1 MKIKK
6 IISIILV
13 AALCFTMAPLKANA
27 KEETEK
33 EFKEIRTIE
42 DLYAINNDTSGNY
55 RLMNDIDMTEET
67 AKGGSWD
74 TGHGWTPLNDFSGE
88 FDGNGYRIKG
98 MNIYGNPGK
107 YVGLFKSIA
116 SKGKVYNLGMV
127 DVKIGDLDE
136 IKKESYIG
144 TVAGEID
151 SGWVLV
157 SKCYSSGNIVCP
169 KSNGN
174 SMYVGGIAGS
184 VYSGE
189 VSECYNTL
197 KIDNSINSDA
207 NSENVYA
214 GGIVGYTR
222 FYDYGGACIEQCYNA
237 GEISGSGIL
246 KYSYSEFDSDKVKY
260 CYYLAGSATDE
271 NKYLTKLTEAQMSK
285 PGVFTGFDFENTWEI
300 DPNSTYKYPQLKGN
314 RQQRVDG
321 ISIESL
327 PNKLDYAQGED
338 ITTDGGS
345 IKITY
350 EGGYDTTVLL
360 TKDMLSGYNM
370 SIVGTQTVKVNYG
383 GKTAEFEIKTGEI
396 AVTSVSIIGI
406 NTIPKGT
413 QMKLSVSVAPENAT
427 DNSVK
432 WSSSD
437 ESKATV
443 DAAGNVTALATGE
456 VTITATASN
465 GVSAAHKLAITA
477 PCVLLM
483 LDESSV
489 TLYKGDTKEIGTK
502 LSPIDT
508 TDKVVWSS
516 SNSNIASVGDSG
528 VITAVSPGETT
539 ITAKAGN
546 GKAVCQVTVKQNLS
560 SFYIVGVAD
569 KTYTGNS
576 IEQDIKVTDG
586 NVTLNKDEDYTVS
599 YSNNINV
606 GTAEITIS
614 GLGYYEGSIKKAFNI
629 MSKKND
635 NVISKPDN
643 TNNNNDNTNDDT
655 NDDADDDSDYVF
667 GVDDNEDNN
676 TAKKITVGKVTIS
689 KVKNIKGRK
698 IEIKYKKVSKAKG
711 YQVRYSLKSNMG
723 SSKTKTTAKTKYTLT
738 SLKKK
743 KKYYI
748 QVRAYRYKTSKKKVY
763 GKWSSK
769 KSVKVNK

>member
-1 MKIKK
+1 
-6 IISIILV
+6 
-13 AALCFTMAPLKANA
+13 
-27 KEETEK
+27 
-33 EFKEIRTIE
+33 
-42 DLYAINNDTSGNY
+42 
-55 RLMNDIDMTEET
+55 
-67 AKGGSWD
+67 
-74 TGHGWTPLNDFSGE
+74 
-88 FDGNGYRIKG
+88 
-98 MNIYGNPGK
+98 
-107 YVGLFKSIA
+107 
-116 SKGKVYNLGMV
+116 
-127 DVKIGDLDE
+127 
-136 IKKESYIG
+136 
-144 TVAGEID
+144 
-151 SGWVLV
+151 
-157 SKCYSSGNIVCP
+157 
-169 KSNGN
+169 
-174 SMYVGGIAGS
+174 
-184 VYSGE
+184 
-189 VSECYNTL
+189 
-197 KIDNSINSDA
+197 
-207 NSENVYA
+207 
-214 GGIVGYTR
+214 
-222 FYDYGGACIEQCYNA
+222 
-237 GEISGSGIL
+237 
-246 KYSYSEFDSDKVKY
+246 
-260 CYYLAGSATDE
+260 
-271 NKYLTKLTEAQMSK
+271 MSK

-314 RQQRVDG
+314 RQQRVEG

-327 PNKLDYAQGED
+327 PNKLDYTQGED
-338 ITTDGGS
+338 INTDGGS

-396 AVTSVSIIGI
+396 AVTSVSITGI

-443 DAAGNVTALATGE
+443 DADGNVTALATGE

-614 GLGYYEGSIKKAFNI
+614 GLGYYEGSIKKAFNFFI
-629 MSKKND
+629 SVLIFYINRHTPSVPARKCETAHQSDFSYPRD
-635 NVISKPDN
+635 NIHPLYNTPEESRIVLHSGSVPAPNGSLLENTLHKVPASPAHDN
-643 TNNNNDNTNDDT
+643 HLIQLLQFQAQPHILPPFDLPR
-655 NDDADDDSDYVF
+655 
-667 GVDDNEDNN
+667 
-676 TAKKITVGKVTIS
+676 KVCCRS
-689 KVKNIKGRK
+689 ALRFH
-698 IEIKYKKVSKAKG
+698 
-711 YQVRYSLKSNMG
+711 QVPLQSSGSLPVPC
-723 SSKTKTTAKTKYTLT
+723 
-738 SLKKK
+738 
-743 KKYYI
+743 YYC
-748 QVRAYRYKTSKKKVY
+748 
-763 GKWSSK
+763 GMDGH
-769 KSVKVNK
+769 

>member
-74 TGHGWTPLNDFSGE
+74 TGHGWTPLNEFSGE

-98 MNIYGNPGK
+98 MNIYGNPGN
-107 YVGLFKSIA
+107 YVGLFKRISR
-116 SKGKVYNLGMV
+116 GKVYNLGMV

-144 TVAGEID
+144 TVAGEIA
-151 SGWVLV
+151 GGTV

-169 KSNGN
+169 KSDSMYAGGIIGYFCGYATVSKCYNTSKIDN
-174 SMYVGGIAGS
+174 SVNADGGGVYVGGIEGF
-184 VYSGE
+184 YR
-189 VSECYNTL
+189 
-197 KIDNSINSDA
+197 DA
-207 NSENVYA
+207 ND
-214 GGIVGYTR
+214 VG
-222 FYDYGGACIEQCYNA
+222 AEQCYNA
-237 GEISGSGIL
+237 GEISGSGVL
-246 KYSYSEFDSDKVKY
+246 NTYYSSGRVKY

-271 NKYLTKLTEAQMSK
+271 DNYATKLTEAQMSMS
-285 PGVFTGFDFENTWEI
+285 GVFTGFDFENTWEI

-314 RQQRVDG
+314 RQQRVEG

-338 ITTDGGS
+338 ITTDGGN

-396 AVTSVSIIGI
+396 AVTSVSITGI

-443 DAAGNVTALATGE
+443 DADGNVTALATGE

-667 GVDDNEDNN
+667 GVDDNEDDN

-689 KVKNIKGRK
+689 KVRNIKGRK

>member
-98 MNIYGNPGK
+98 MNIYGNPGNN
-107 YVGLFKSIA
+107 VGLFKRINV
-116 SKGKVYNLGMV
+116 GKVCNLGMV
-127 DVKIGDLDE
+127 DVKIGDLD
-136 IKKESYIG
+136 SLSLDTYIG
-144 TVAGEID
+144 TVAGD
-151 SGWVLV
+151 VFGLGSV
-157 SKCYSSGNIVCP
+157 SNCYSSGNIVCP
-169 KSNGN
+169 KNGWEDIN
-174 SMYVGGIAGS
+174 MYVGGITGEN
-184 VYSGE
+184 SG
-189 VSECYNTL
+189 VSISKCYNTS
-197 KIDNSINSDA
+197 KIDNSA
-207 NSENVYA
+207 NVDSGYKNRFYV
-214 GGIVGYTR
+214 GGIVGYN
-222 FYDYGGACIEQCYNA
+222 DWSCLEQCYNA

-246 KYSYSEFDSDKVKY
+246 KHCESNYDRVKY

-271 NKYLTKLTEAQMSK
+271 DNYAIKLTEAQMSM

-314 RQQRVDG
+314 RHQRVEG

-360 TKDMLSGYNM
+360 TKDMLSGYDM
-370 SIVGTQTVKVNYG
+370 SIVGTQTIKVNYG

-396 AVTSVSIIGI
+396 AVTSVSITGI

-443 DAAGNVTALATGE
+443 EADGNVTALATGE

-689 KVKNIKGRK
+689 KVRNIKGRK

-769 KSVKVNK
+769 KSIKVNK

>member
-98 MNIYGNPGK
+98 MNIYGNPGNN
-107 YVGLFKSIA
+107 VGLFKRING
-116 SKGKVYNLGMV
+116 GKVCNLGMV
-127 DVKIGDLDE
+127 DVKIGDLD
-136 IKKESYIG
+136 SLSLDTYIG
-144 TVAGEID
+144 TVAGD
-151 SGWVLV
+151 VFGLGSV
-157 SKCYSSGNIVCP
+157 SNCYSSGNIVCP
-169 KSNGN
+169 KNGWEDIN
-174 SMYVGGIAGS
+174 MYVGGITGEN
-184 VYSGE
+184 SG
-189 VSECYNTL
+189 VSISKCYNTS
-197 KIDNSINSDA
+197 KIDNSA
-207 NSENVYA
+207 NVDSGYKNRFYV
-214 GGIVGYTR
+214 GGIVGYN
-222 FYDYGGACIEQCYNA
+222 DWSCLEQCYNA

-246 KYSYSEFDSDKVKY
+246 KHCESNYDRVKY

-271 NKYLTKLTEAQMSK
+271 DNYAIKLTEAQMSM

-314 RQQRVDG
+314 RHQRVEG

-360 TKDMLSGYNM
+360 TKDMLSGYDM
-370 SIVGTQTVKVNYG
+370 SIVGTQTIKVNYG

-396 AVTSVSIIGI
+396 AVTSVSITGI

-443 DAAGNVTALATGE
+443 EADGNVTALATGE

-676 TAKKITVGKVTIS
+676 TAKKK
-689 KVKNIKGRK
+689 
-698 IEIKYKKVSKAKG
+698 
-711 YQVRYSLKSNMG
+711 
-723 SSKTKTTAKTKYTLT
+723 
-738 SLKKK
+738 
-743 KKYYI
+743 
-748 QVRAYRYKTSKKKVY
+748 
-763 GKWSSK
+763 
-769 KSVKVNK
+769 

>member
-74 TGHGWTPLNDFSGE
+74 TGHGWTPLNEFSGE

-98 MNIYGNPGK
+98 MNIYGNPGN
-107 YVGLFKSIA
+107 YVGLFKRISR
-116 SKGKVYNLGMV
+116 GKVYNLGMV

-144 TVAGEID
+144 TVAGEIA
-151 SGWVLV
+151 GGTV

-169 KSNGN
+169 KSDSMYAGGIIGYFCGYATVSKCYNTSKIDN
-174 SMYVGGIAGS
+174 SVNADGGGVYVGGIEGF
-184 VYSGE
+184 YR
-189 VSECYNTL
+189 
-197 KIDNSINSDA
+197 DA
-207 NSENVYA
+207 ND
-214 GGIVGYTR
+214 VG
-222 FYDYGGACIEQCYNA
+222 AEQCYNA
-237 GEISGSGIL
+237 GEISGSGVL
-246 KYSYSEFDSDKVKY
+246 NTYYSSGRVKY

-271 NKYLTKLTEAQMSK
+271 DNYATKLTEAQMSMS
-285 PGVFTGFDFENTWEI
+285 GVFTGFDFENTWEI

-314 RQQRVDG
+314 RQQRVEG

-338 ITTDGGS
+338 ITTDGGN

-396 AVTSVSIIGI
+396 AVTSVSITGI

-443 DAAGNVTALATGE
+443 DADGNVTALATGE

-546 GKAVCQVTVKQNLS
+546 GKAMCQVTVKQNLS

-667 GVDDNEDNN
+667 GVDDNEDDN

-689 KVKNIKGRK
+689 KVRNIKGRK

>member
-1 MKIKK
+1 
-6 IISIILV
+6 
-13 AALCFTMAPLKANA
+13 
-27 KEETEK
+27 
-33 EFKEIRTIE
+33 
-42 DLYAINNDTSGNY
+42 
-55 RLMNDIDMTEET
+55 
-67 AKGGSWD
+67 
-74 TGHGWTPLNDFSGE
+74 
-88 FDGNGYRIKG
+88 
-98 MNIYGNPGK
+98 
-107 YVGLFKSIA
+107 
-116 SKGKVYNLGMV
+116 
-127 DVKIGDLDE
+127 
-136 IKKESYIG
+136 
-144 TVAGEID
+144 
-151 SGWVLV
+151 
-157 SKCYSSGNIVCP
+157 
-169 KSNGN
+169 
-174 SMYVGGIAGS
+174 
-184 VYSGE
+184 
-189 VSECYNTL
+189 
-197 KIDNSINSDA
+197 
-207 NSENVYA
+207 
-214 GGIVGYTR
+214 
-222 FYDYGGACIEQCYNA
+222 
-237 GEISGSGIL
+237 
-246 KYSYSEFDSDKVKY
+246 
-260 CYYLAGSATDE
+260 
-271 NKYLTKLTEAQMSK
+271 
-285 PGVFTGFDFENTWEI
+285 
-300 DPNSTYKYPQLKGN
+300 
-314 RQQRVDG
+314 
-321 ISIESL
+321 
-327 PNKLDYAQGED
+327 
-338 ITTDGGS
+338 
-345 IKITY
+345 
-350 EGGYDTTVLL
+350 
-360 TKDMLSGYNM
+360 MLSGYDM

-396 AVTSVSIIGI
+396 AVTSVSITGT

-427 DNSVK
+427 DNSIK

-443 DAAGNVTALATGE
+443 DADGNVTALATGE

>member
-74 TGHGWTPLNDFSGE
+74 TGHGWTPLNDFWGE

-98 MNIYGNPGK
+98 MNIYGNPGNH
-107 YVGLFKSIA
+107 VGLFNSIRD
-116 SKGKVYNLGMV
+116 GKVYNLGMV
-127 DVKIGDLDE
+127 DVKIGDLD
-136 IKKESYIG
+136 IGYSDAYIG
-144 TVAGEID
+144 TVAGYVFG
-151 SGWVLV
+151 SGSV
-157 SKCYSSGNIVCP
+157 SNCYSSGNIVCP
-169 KSNGN
+169 KNGWEDIN
-174 SMYVGGIAGS
+174 MYVGGITGEI
-184 VYSGE
+184 SGA
-189 VSECYNTL
+189 SISKCYNTS
-197 KIDNSINSDA
+197 KIDNSA
-207 NSENVYA
+207 NVDSGYKNRFYV
-214 GGIVGYTR
+214 GGIVGYN
-222 FYDYGGACIEQCYNA
+222 DWCVGVEQCYNA

-246 KYSYSEFDSDKVKY
+246 KHCESNYDRVKY

-271 NKYLTKLTEAQMSK
+271 DNYATKLTEAQMSK

-314 RQQRVDG
+314 RQQRVEG

-383 GKTAEFEIKTGEI
+383 SKTAEFEIKTGEI
-396 AVTSVSIIGI
+396 AVTSVSITGI

-427 DNSVK
+427 DKSVK

-443 DAAGNVTALATGE
+443 DADGNVTALATGE

-489 TLYKGDTKEIGTK
+489 TLYKGDTKEVGTK

-516 SNSNIASVGDSG
+516 SNPNIASVGDSG

-546 GKAVCQVTVKQNLS
+546 GKAMCQVTVKQNLS

-667 GVDDNEDNN
+667 GVDDNEDDN

-689 KVKNIKGRK
+689 KVRNIKGRK

-723 SSKTKTTAKTKYTLT
+723 SSKTKTTANTKYTLT

>member
-98 MNIYGNPGK
+98 MNIYGNPGNN
-107 YVGLFKSIA
+107 VGLFKRING
-116 SKGKVYNLGMV
+116 GKVCNLGMV
-127 DVKIGDLDE
+127 DVKIGDLD
-136 IKKESYIG
+136 SLSLDTYIG
-144 TVAGEID
+144 TVAGD
-151 SGWVLV
+151 VFGLGSV
-157 SKCYSSGNIVCP
+157 SNCYSSGNIVCP
-169 KSNGN
+169 KNGWEDIN
-174 SMYVGGIAGS
+174 MYVGGITGEN
-184 VYSGE
+184 SG
-189 VSECYNTL
+189 VSISKCYNTS
-197 KIDNSINSDA
+197 KIDNSA
-207 NSENVYA
+207 NVDSGYKNRFYV
-214 GGIVGYTR
+214 GGIVGYN
-222 FYDYGGACIEQCYNA
+222 DWSCLEQCYNA

-246 KYSYSEFDSDKVKY
+246 KHCESNYDRVKY

-271 NKYLTKLTEAQMSK
+271 DNYAIKLTEAQMSM

-314 RQQRVDG
+314 RHQRVEG

-360 TKDMLSGYNM
+360 TKDMLSGYDM
-370 SIVGTQTVKVNYG
+370 SIVGTQTIKVNYG

-396 AVTSVSIIGI
+396 AVTSVSITGI

-443 DAAGNVTALATGE
+443 EADGNVTALATGE

-655 NDDADDDSDYVF
+655 NDDADDDRDYVF

-689 KVKNIKGRK
+689 KVRNIKGRK

-769 KSVKVNK
+769 KSIKVNK

>member
-98 MNIYGNPGK
+98 MNIYGNPGNN
-107 YVGLFKSIA
+107 VGLFKRIA
-116 SKGKVYNLGMV
+116 PRGKVYNLGMV

-136 IKKESYIG
+136 IEDVGCYIG
-144 TVAGEID
+144 TVAGD
-151 SGWVLV
+151 VCGMV

-169 KSNGN
+169 KNNINYSK
-174 SMYVGGIAGS
+174 YVGGIAG
-184 VYSGE
+184 YLGWYYDE
-189 VSECYNTL
+189 IGDIISECYNTA
-197 KIDNSINSDA
+197 KIDNSA
-207 NSENVYA
+207 NDDSEYKNIVYV
-214 GGIVGYTR
+214 GGIAGYC
-222 FYDYGGACIEQCYNA
+222 YGENKIIECYNA
-237 GEISGSGIL
+237 GEISGSGVVP
-246 KYSYSEFDSDKVKY
+246 YSRVQK

-271 NKYLTKLTEAQMSK
+271 DKYATKLTEAQMSM
-285 PGVFTGFDFENTWEI
+285 PEVFTGFDFENTWEI

-314 RQQRVDG
+314 RHQRVEG

-360 TKDMLSGYNM
+360 TKDMLSGYDM
-370 SIVGTQTVKVNYG
+370 SIVGTQTIKVNYG

-396 AVTSVSIIGI
+396 AVTSVSITGI

-443 DAAGNVTALATGE
+443 DADGNVTALATGE

-689 KVKNIKGRK
+689 KVRNIKGRK

-769 KSVKVNK
+769 KSIKVNK

>member
-74 TGHGWTPLNDFSGE
+74 TGHGWTPINEFSGE

-98 MNIYGNPGK
+98 MNIYGNPGN
-107 YVGLFKSIA
+107 YVGLFKSIWG
-116 SKGKVYNLGMV
+116 GKVYNLGMA

-136 IKKESYIG
+136 IKDVGCYIG
-144 TVAGEID
+144 TVAGEIIR
-151 SGWVLV
+151 GVV

-169 KSNGN
+169 KNN
-174 SMYVGGIAGS
+174 NNRMYVGGIAGDIEGYPRGDNS
-184 VYSGE
+184 TSI
-189 VSECYNTL
+189 SECYNTS
-197 KIDNSINSDA
+197 KIDNSA
-207 NSENVYA
+207 NADSKYNRGYI
-214 GGIVGYTR
+214 GGIAGYSEYNR
-222 FYDYGGACIEQCYNA
+222 QAKQCYNV
-237 GEISGSGIL
+237 GKISGSGVVI
-246 KYSYSEFDSDKVKY
+246 YTHVEN
-260 CYYLAGSATDE
+260 CYYLEGSATDE
-271 NKYLTKLTEAQMSK
+271 SGDATKLTEAQMSK

-314 RQQRVDG
+314 RQQRVEG

-327 PNKLDYAQGED
+327 PNKLDYTQGED
-338 ITTDGGS
+338 INTDGGS

-396 AVTSVSIIGI
+396 AVTSVSITGI

-427 DNSVK
+427 DNSIK

-443 DAAGNVTALATGE
+443 DADGNVTALATGE

-643 TNNNNDNTNDDT
+643 TNDNNDNTNDDT
-655 NDDADDDSDYVF
+655 NDDTDDDSDYVF

-689 KVKNIKGRK
+689 KVRNIKGRK

>member
-13 AALCFTMAPLKANA
+13 AALCFTMAPLKVNA

-33 EFKEIRTIE
+33 KFKEIRTIE

-136 IKKESYIG
+136 IKDESYIG
-144 TVAGEID
+144 TVAGEIA
-151 SGWVLV
+151 GGTV

-174 SMYVGGIAGS
+174 SMYVGGIVGFFCGYAT
-184 VYSGE
+184 
-189 VSECYNTL
+189 VSKCYNTS
-197 KIDNSINSDA
+197 KIDNSVNADGRG
-207 NSENVYA
+207 VWV
-214 GGIVGYTR
+214 GGIEGFYRDADDVG
-222 FYDYGGACIEQCYNA
+222 AEQCYNA
-237 GEISGSGIL
+237 GEISGSGVL
-246 KYSYSEFDSDKVKY
+246 NTYYSSGRVKY

-271 NKYLTKLTEAQMSK
+271 DEYATKLTEAQMSM

-314 RQQRVDG
+314 RHQRVEG

-338 ITTDGGS
+338 INTDGGS

-360 TKDMLSGYNM
+360 TKDMLSGYDM

-396 AVTSVSIIGI
+396 AVTSVSITGI

-427 DNSVK
+427 DNSIK

-443 DAAGNVTALATGE
+443 DADGNVTALATGE

-643 TNNNNDNTNDDT
+643 TKNNNDNTNDDT

-689 KVKNIKGRK
+689 KVRNIKGRK

>member
-98 MNIYGNPGK
+98 MNIYGNPGNN
-107 YVGLFKSIA
+107 VGLFKRING
-116 SKGKVYNLGMV
+116 GKVCNLGMV
-127 DVKIGDLDE
+127 DVKIGDLD
-136 IKKESYIG
+136 SLSLDTYIG
-144 TVAGEID
+144 TVAGD
-151 SGWVLV
+151 VFGLGSV
-157 SKCYSSGNIVCP
+157 SNCYSSGNIVCP
-169 KSNGN
+169 KNGWEDIN
-174 SMYVGGIAGS
+174 MYVGGITGEN
-184 VYSGE
+184 SG
-189 VSECYNTL
+189 VSISKCYNTS
-197 KIDNSINSDA
+197 KIDNSA
-207 NSENVYA
+207 NVDSGYKNRFYV
-214 GGIVGYTR
+214 GGIVGYN
-222 FYDYGGACIEQCYNA
+222 DWSCLEQCYNA

-246 KYSYSEFDSDKVKY
+246 KHCESNYDRVKY

-271 NKYLTKLTEAQMSK
+271 DNYAIKLTEAQMSM

-314 RQQRVDG
+314 RHQRVEG

-360 TKDMLSGYNM
+360 TKDMLSGYDM
-370 SIVGTQTVKVNYG
+370 SIVGTQTIKVNYG

-396 AVTSVSIIGI
+396 AVTSVSITGI

-443 DAAGNVTALATGE
+443 EADGNVTALATGE

-689 KVKNIKGRK
+689 KVRNIKGRK

-769 KSVKVNK
+769 KSIKVNK